1 MSVDPV
7 VDVEWNAAADG
18 GDELTIV
25 WAGGK
30 RRVIDINDADGRAHQ
45 RWIQARKE
53 AAREAAAERNQ
64 MTAREYTDLRKE
76 FYSSTLRLDLT
87 EGVKHRLKF
96 HRDQASYDSTRV
108 KAASI
113 LLDVVG
119 SPEVVKAVT
128 EACLAELKRR
138 GRSEA
143 DGLDE
148 KATQLRDAIAE

>member
-1 MSVDPV
+1 MRRMLDAETARRIAEAVPGRRGPTFVYRKPSS
-7 VDVEWNAAADG
+7 E
-18 GDELTIV
+18 ELS
-25 WAGGK
+25 
-30 RRVIDINDADGRAHQ
+30 
-45 RWIQARKE
+45 
-53 AAREAAAERNQ
+53 

-96 HRDQASYDSTRV
+96 HRDAASYESTRV

-119 SPEVVKAVT
+119 SPDVVKAVA
-128 EACLAELKRR
+128 EACLAELERR
-138 GRSEA
+138 GRAEA

-148 KATQLRDAIAE
+148 KATQLRDAIEE